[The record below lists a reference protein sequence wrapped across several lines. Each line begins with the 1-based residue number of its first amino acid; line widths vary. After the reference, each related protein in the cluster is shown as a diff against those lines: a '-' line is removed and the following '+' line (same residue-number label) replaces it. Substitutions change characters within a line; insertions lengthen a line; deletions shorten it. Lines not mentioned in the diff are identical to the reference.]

1 MAVGQPPAVNPG
13 VQRRFGRRSAV
24 EAARSR
30 GGTPLLVCGLACV
43 VVAAVSAA
51 LLATV
56 PSYDPWSWI
65 VWGREVTDPHLSF
78 AVGGGPSWK
87 PLPFLFTTV
96 FGLFGGAAPTLWV
109 ITARAGGL
117 LGVVA
122 AYRLGS
128 LLAAR
133 ARRGPGWLPMAAG
146 AVAALGLVLTQ
157 EWSYYMFRGT
167 SEPMLLGACL
177 WAVDRH
183 LAGRHREAFLLGV
196 AASLIRPEAW
206 PFILVYGV
214 WLWRREPGSPMRV
227 AIGTGLLSIPF
238 LWFVPPWIGSGQPF
252 LAASHAKAYNG
263 HLGSHPLLE
272 VLRRGADLQLAP
284 LLVLGVVVVAV
295 AWWRERDRL
304 IAGLA
309 LAALGWWVLVVAMTL
324 DGYPGLER
332 FFLPAAGVICV
343 LAGVGVARIAG
354 VVSELAVPGA
364 RQGAGSPEGAQ
375 GARSSG
381 DAQGAG
387 SLGTREHRRIGRGS
401 SAIAAAVTV
410 VLVAISLALSSGR
423 LDEARAQPA
432 QARAAVTRLDQLS
445 EAARAAGGHHGV
457 FPCRSSYAAV
467 NHGVQTA
474 LAWKLHVTL
483 GRVGT
488 SMRHQGVLFIGP
500 HDAIDGASPT
510 VSAQLNRRQ
519 LLARAGVWRVYRVWR
534 EGHLSSCVG
543 R

>member
-1 MAVGQPPAVNPG
+1 MAVGQPPAVKPI
-13 VQRRFGRRSAV
+13 VQRMSGLRSAA
-24 EAARSR
+24 ETARSR
-30 GGTPLLVCGLACV
+30 WRTPLLFCGLACV
-43 VVAAVSAA
+43 VLAALSAA

-122 AYRLGS
+122 AYRLAA
-128 LLAAR
+128 LLAHR
-133 ARRGPGWLPMAAG
+133 GRRGPGWLPMAAG

-183 LAGRHREAFLLGV
+183 LAGRSREAFLLGV
-196 AASLIRPEAW
+196 TASLIRPEAW
-206 PFILVYGV
+206 PFILVYAV
-214 WLWRREPGSPMRV
+214 WLWRREPGLRV
-227 AIGTGLLSIPF
+227 RALIGTGLLSIPF

-284 LLVLGVVVVAV
+284 LLVLGVVVVAG

-343 LAGVGVARIAG
+343 LAGVAVARIAG
-354 VVSELAVPGA
+354 LLSELAISG
-364 RQGAGSPEGAQ
+364 RGQGAGSPGA
-375 GARSSG
+375 A
-381 DAQGAG
+381 
-387 SLGTREHRRIGRGS
+387 ERRRPNRGS
-401 SAIAAAVTV
+401 SAIAAAVTL
-410 VLVAISLALSSGR
+410 VLVAISLALSSRR

-445 EAARAAGGHHGV
+445 EAVRAAGDHRGV

-510 VSAQLNRRQ
+510 VSPQLNRRQ

-534 EGHLSSCVG
+534 GDHLSSCVG